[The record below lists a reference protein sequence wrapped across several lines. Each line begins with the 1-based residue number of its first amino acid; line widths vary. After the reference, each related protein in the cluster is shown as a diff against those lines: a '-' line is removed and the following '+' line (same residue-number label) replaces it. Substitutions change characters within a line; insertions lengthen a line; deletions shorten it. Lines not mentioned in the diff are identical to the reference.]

1 MRCQNKMLILKN
13 TYCNSDYTTITSIV
27 ELEVSLNSTILKCGE
42 DEYKTITVPLPGNHQ
57 YCVPM
62 HTTCTYVNSVLLT
75 VPSVRLFSLSD
86 QIKKTDDDNIWRVN
100 ISWQETTTEKHQ
112 RYNVTVEPGVQGC
125 NTTCMREYPYM
136 ELNVAINTS
145 YNMSIIT
152 VICNGSQQ
160 SAASEPFPIL
170 LNGTFVDACTHIML
184 SKALHVHI
192 IL

>member
-1 MRCQNKMLILKN
+1 
-13 TYCNSDYTTITSIV
+13 
-27 ELEVSLNSTILKCGE
+27 
-42 DEYKTITVPLPGNHQ
+42 
-57 YCVPM
+57 M
-62 HTTCTYVNSVLLT
+62 HTKCTYVNSVVLT

-86 QIKKTDDDNIWRVN
+86 QIKKTDDDNIWTVN

-112 RYNVTVEPGVQGC
+112 QYNVTVEPGVQGC
-125 NTTCMREYPYM
+125 NTACIREYSYM
-136 ELNVAINTS
+136 ELSVAINTS

-170 LNGTFVDACTHIML
+170 LNGMFVGAGTYIIL
-184 SKALHVHI
+184 SKTLHVHI